1 MKIFSLI
8 ILSFFI
14 TNFNAQN
21 FEGEIFFKINHDFKD
36 SSLFN
41 NRSLPNEMNYFISG
55 EYAKIV
61 QSTIIGNQSLVK
73 DTLSGQTMLLINLM
87 DEEVAI
93 ILENEKDTNEIIEI
107 SYKQDFKTILS
118 YSCQKAIINTYNKV
132 TEKNSTS
139 IIYFTNEISNA
150 YCNNFD
156 QLKGFPLSYEISSDN
171 ITSTYSAKE
180 IKSLKINPQEF
191 EINKNTKT
199 FTLKEFKKLMT
210 Q

>member
-1 MKIFSLI
+1 MQP
-8 ILSFFI
+8 LS
-14 TNFNAQN
+14 
-21 FEGEIFFKINHDFKD
+21 K
-36 SSLFN
+36 
-41 NRSLPNEMNYFISG
+41 
-55 EYAKIV
+55 
-61 QSTIIGNQSLVK
+61 
-73 DTLSGQTMLLINLM
+73 LLHL
-87 DEEVAI
+87 
-93 ILENEKDTNEIIEI
+93 
-107 SYKQDFKTILS
+107 
-118 YSCQKAIINTYNKV
+118 
-132 TEKNSTS
+132 EKNSTS